1 MRLSD
6 NVQLKKDILAY
17 QLLSLL
23 LILQCNT
30 IMMVPFRSCVFS
42 KSWELH
48 LDCIANKHVK
58 SKTIPDSAMLA
69 ERAQKSPKR
78 EGKKLETTRRATVTI
93 WKHLKENHCMKL
105 GLSRTLTLIAIFSHV
120 IF

>member
-1 MRLSD
+1 MRLSG
-6 NVQLKKDILAY
+6 NVQLKKHILAY

-23 LILQCNT
+23 LILQCHT

-78 EGKKLETTRRATVTI
+78 EGKKLETIRRATVTI

-105 GLSRTLTLIAIFSHV
+105 ELSRTLTLIAIFSHV
-120 IF
+120 VF